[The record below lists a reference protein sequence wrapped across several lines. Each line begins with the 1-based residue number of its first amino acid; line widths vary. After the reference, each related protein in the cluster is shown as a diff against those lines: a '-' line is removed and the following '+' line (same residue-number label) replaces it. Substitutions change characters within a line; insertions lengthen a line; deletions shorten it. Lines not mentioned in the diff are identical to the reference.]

1 MMNTYI
7 ARPITN
13 DCGFNLIAYDILVHN
28 ICYTTTV
35 ICTLQHAEI
44 LVMS

>member
-1 MMNTYI
+1 MTNHYI
-7 ARPITN
+7 AQPITN

-28 ICYTTTV
+28 TTTA